1 MTAQYFTGNYG
12 HRRTFLIAAGGF
24 MIGMLIMAISGSLRQ
39 LMVGRAL
46 VGLAVGTG
54 LAIDPMYIAEI
65 TPSEHRGR
73 LVSWTEIAT
82 NIGLLLGF
90 STSLFFAGWPDETQ
104 WRAMFAVGMIPP
116 ACLILAV
123 VFIMPESPRWLV
135 SKNRLEESK
144 RVLEMIYPQDH
155 DVDQIV
161 ETIRV
166 TMHKENN
173 MNHAIGWKM
182 FLRPSPSMA
191 RMLMVG
197 LTILVMQQACGI
209 DAILYYL
216 MDVFAQ
222 AGITSSLYQSLMLI
236 FLGFIKLIFV
246 FVASFY
252 FDRKGRRS
260 VLFVSLSGMALSLLL
275 VSFSFFFESSWTPAL
290 SITGLA
296 LYLAFFS
303 SGLGPGAWLVPSEVF
318 ANSIRAKAMSVGT
331 FLNRATATV
340 LASTFLS
347 LANAISWGGF
357 FLLLCGLCLATLLFL
372 FIYLPETKG
381 RTLEEMTKLFAEIT
395 GDDTILV
402 AERTV
407 EAEEEEEEMQTP
419 VSYETSDPVVDQV
432 RQID

>member
-1 MTAQYFTGNYG
+1 
-12 HRRTFLIAAGGF
+12 
-24 MIGMLIMAISGSLRQ
+24 
-39 LMVGRAL
+39 
-46 VGLAVGTG
+46 
-54 LAIDPMYIAEI
+54 
-65 TPSEHRGR
+65 
-73 LVSWTEIAT
+73 
-82 NIGLLLGF
+82 
-90 STSLFFAGWPDETQ
+90 
-104 WRAMFAVGMIPP
+104 VGMIPP

-252 FDRKGRRS
+252 FDKKGRRS